1 MASTRVFPHAKN
13 YSFEELTN
21 LNRDEIRL
29 LAKMND
35 IKTGGKTKAQMTQH
49 LQELRLPLHFAKCT
63 YHKVRQHLL
72 MMFAAF
78 MGPLSRGNSYSM
90 GDIYSLFKRFVSIS
104 CHPQMMQIFENDDDA
119 YTNFR
124 SAFYEMS
131 GCSRQHYVRYGKPIP
146 EAARCPNMF
155 YNLELYHLNENNK
168 WEPRLGSV
176 GGQYWQIRP
185 TPDSMVKKYSE
196 VSTWKQGKVGS
207 RGAGVAPKASIFMF

>member
-1 MASTRVFPHAKN
+1 MASACVFPHAKN

-21 LNRDEIRL
+21 LNRDEVRL

-49 LQELRLPLHFAKCT
+49 LQELRMPLTFAKCT
-63 YHKVRQHLL
+63 HHKVMQHIL

-90 GDIYSLFKRFVSIS
+90 GEIWKLFNRFVNMS
-104 CHPQMMQIFENDDDA
+104 CPQMKEILEPEDA
-119 YTNFR
+119 YMRFR
-124 SAFYEMS
+124 TAFTEMS
-131 GCSRQHYVRYGKPIP
+131 ACSRQHYVRYGKPIP

-155 YNLELYHLNENNK
+155 YNLELYHLNETNK
-168 WEPRLGSV
+168 WDPRLGRV

-207 RGAGVAPKASIFMF
+207 RGAGVAPNASIFMF